1 MAASYPKPDAERR
14 TRHPQQFAWLDLP
27 AEGRKGAAPKLPLLR
42 KWSTETKRWWSALW
56 STPQATAWDQTGE
69 SLVRLALL
77 YDDLQQVEPGKST
90 GISAEMRAIEDRHG
104 LSPKSMLQLRWRIV
118 EAEPGQRAAAR
129 PTSARRKRILEVVD
143 GGA

>member
-1 MAASYPKPDAERR
+1 MPASYPKPDSERR
-14 TRHPQQFAWLDLP
+14 NRSPKAFEWLDLP
-27 AEGRKGAAPKLPLLR
+27 AAGRKGAAPKLPALR

-56 STPQATAWDQTGE
+56 STPQAVAWDQTGE

-77 YDDLQQVEPGKST
+77 YDDLQYLEPGKST

-118 EAEPGQRAAAR
+118 ESESGRGAVAR